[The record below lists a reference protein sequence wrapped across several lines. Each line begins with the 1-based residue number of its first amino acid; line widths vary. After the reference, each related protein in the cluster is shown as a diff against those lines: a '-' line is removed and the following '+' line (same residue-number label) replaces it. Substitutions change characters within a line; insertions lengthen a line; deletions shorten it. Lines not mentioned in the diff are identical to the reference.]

1 MMRRR
6 RFLAGLGPLATAAA
20 AVLRPAP
27 LLAAE
32 PFNVLGPADITRL
45 KLDFNSNKGKVR
57 LVFMLS
63 PT

>member
-1 MMRRR
+1 MA
-6 RFLAGLGPLATAAA
+6 AGAA
-20 AVLRPAP
+20 AVLRTVAGGLFAADSLN
-27 LLAAE
+27 LL
-32 PFNVLGPADITRL
+32 GADDISRL